1 MTLLEFDHIDFA
13 EVGSDM
19 DHLFGDIHV
28 AFVVAA
34 DFGDDFRAGCIHKFC
49 EMCRGN
55 T

>member
-28 AFVVAA
+28 AFVIAA
-34 DFGDDFRAGCIHKFC
+34 DFGDNFGCTFH
-49 EMCRGN
+49 N
-55 T
+55 TSWSWDTI